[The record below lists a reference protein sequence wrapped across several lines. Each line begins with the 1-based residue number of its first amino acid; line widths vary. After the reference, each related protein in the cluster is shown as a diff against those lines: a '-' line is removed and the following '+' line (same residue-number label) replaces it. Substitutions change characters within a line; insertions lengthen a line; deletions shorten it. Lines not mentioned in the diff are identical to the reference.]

1 MSPKIEDD
9 DDDDESDDEGPHDES
24 SGRKREG
31 SSRLDKKF
39 SAAATVAVM
48 AGILNIYTGVFLV
61 SEQGGLV
68 SKLVQKKIEG
78 ISVSKLVQIK
88 FVRIANHIRGWVGL
102 GIQTILIPRPQCIRD
117 GQSAALQR
125 FSAAPLPKPGCTI

>member
-61 SEQGGLV
+61 SEQG
-68 SKLVQKKIEG
+68 
-78 ISVSKLVQIK
+78 
-88 FVRIANHIRGWVGL
+88 WGL
-102 GIQTILIPRPQCIRD
+102 GIQT
-117 GQSAALQR
+117 S
-125 FSAAPLPKPGCTI
+125 SEKN